1 MSGESIRLRD
11 LIRIQRP
18 VRPGGNEA
26 KVRWDEGHDAAVF
39 KGYGGMNQADMLVTR
54 RVILLSILCSVLCLG
69 YFYLLDRLFFSS
81 RYFSVIFRFL
91 LTGYDADTAWLAAGV
106 CILAALWN
114 RPNFIV
120 KLADFLAC
128 RPVGLAAVSTVLIV

>member
-1 MSGESIRLRD
+1 MRD

-26 KVRWDEGHDAAVF
+26 RVRWDEGHDAAVF

-54 RVILLSILCSVLCLG
+54 RVIVLSILCSVLCLA

-81 RYFSVIFRFL
+81 RHFSVI
-91 LTGYDADTAWLAAGV
+91 
-106 CILAALWN
+106 
-114 RPNFIV
+114 
-120 KLADFLAC
+120 
-128 RPVGLAAVSTVLIV
+128 